1 MNESDKTMDE
11 ELDRLLAWLRVD
23 TAELP
28 TPDPGLPAR
37 IRVLAVHTNAT
48 AHERPRRWV
57 LASLAVAV
65 LMLVAGTGAYV
76 GLGVAFHSPTRQQSN
91 DADVFITALSQSGFG
106 DEISRLH
113 SEDQE

>member
-1 MNESDKTMDE
+1 MGTLMNESDKKMDE
-11 ELDRLLAWLRVD
+11 ELDRLLAWLQVD

-57 LASLAVAV
+57 LASLAVATLDS
-65 LMLVAGTGAYV
+65 LMRV
-76 GLGVAFHSPTRQQSN
+76 
-91 DADVFITALSQSGFG
+91 D
-106 DEISRLH
+106 ISIAVKR
-113 SEDQE
+113 SAAARK